1 MASSMIEVP
10 TSKVPASP
18 MTPETTS
25 TATTT
30 PSPKKRRGKKKC
42 GRDFHKTALVSAV
55 TMVDEREGE
64 SPVGRSNFSSLVY
77 TCCGQPFQI
86 HIVYS
91 TEQDY
96 LQSPGR
102 TGSGTDLAIVYTSGL
117 QDCGF
122 HVCMGGFAEMI
133 VFDVPTCKVQQ
144 VCQLFSFLVHR
155 IENHRLIKGGEII
168 DSDNLVMETRWIAC
182 PQLRARLAYRFP
194 FLTGLNDFR
203 EEMHPSSPSFST
215 CKWLAIQPQFP
226 YPIDGRYSR
235 LYQQRQWGARP
246 AAPRGDTKLRDRIV
260 DLFMMKVVLT
270 DPGAT
275 FLWHVDGNPLNNSYA
290 NTQEVTLHEVFMNPS
305 WNIDLSYIL
314 DGDETLV
321 SYTRSF
327 MSHFATIFKPR
338 NDKTFTK
345 QDVASIRFKYHQDH
359 CPYSPAGSLHY
370 NRELVHLEISEFHDA
385 PQALLPEAPPFGV

>member
-1 MASSMIEVP
+1 MTSSNVEFP
-10 TSKVPASP
+10 TNKVPASP
-18 MTPETTS
+18 KTPDTTS

-30 PSPKKRRGKKKC
+30 PSPKKRRGKKKS
-42 GRDFHKTALVSAV
+42 GRDFHKTALACAV
-55 TMVDEREGE
+55 TIGDDEDGE
-64 SPVGRSNFSSLVY
+64 NRPICSNFSSLVY

-86 HIVYS
+86 HIVSS
-91 TEQDY
+91 TQQDY

-102 TGSGTDLAIVYTSGL
+102 MGTGADLAIVYTSGL

-122 HVCMGGFAEMI
+122 QFCMGGFAEMI

-155 IENHRLIKGGEII
+155 MENHRLIKGGEII

-182 PQLRARLAYRFP
+182 PQIRARLVYRFP
-194 FLTGLNDFR
+194 FLIGMNDFR
-203 EEMHPSSPSFST
+203 DEMHPSSPSFPT

-226 YPIDGRYSR
+226 CTIDGRYNR
-235 LYQQRQWGARP
+235 MYQQRLWGARP
-246 AAPRGDTKLRDRIV
+246 PAPRGETKLRDRIV
-260 DLFMMKVVLT
+260 DLLMMKVVLT

-275 FLWHVDGNPLNNSYA
+275 FLWHVDGNTLNNSYA
-290 NTQEVTLHEVFMNPS
+290 NTQEVTLYEVFMNPS

-345 QDVASIRFKYHQDH
+345 LDESSIRFKYQQEH
-359 CPYSPAGSLHY
+359 CPYSSSGSLHY
-370 NRELVHLEISEFHDA
+370 DKELMPIDITEFNHE
-385 PQALLPEAPPFGV
+385 PQASLPDAPPFGF